1 MYVYRLSYPSIQSTN
16 TASDRKVLRNE
27 IQKKIVLIKICFTE
41 KMYVSM
47 YVCMYVCMC
56 EPVAYQEVPGAL
68 SGSGHEI
75 LAWQVEKKKRK
86 LK

>member
-47 YVCMYVCMC
+47 YVCMYVCVSRLLTKKFQ
-56 EPVAYQEVPGAL
+56 EPSVVVDTKYLPG
-68 SGSGHEI
+68 
-75 LAWQVEKKKRK
+75 K
-86 LK
+86 